1 MNYEE
6 QKFNHQDPIDPKASQ
21 SGYVPPVGYPG
32 GVIPPPVP
40 PTTPNPGLAA
50 LLGFIPGVGA
60 MYNGQL
66 VKGLVHIGIF
76 AVLVSLSSDV
86 NGVFGLFVAG
96 WIFYQVIE
104 AYQTAVARRN
114 GMPLPN
120 PFGLN
125 DLGDRIGFGPGQSW
139 PGAGPQVPPYTPPYA
154 PPYTPPGNVPPG
166 YTAPG
171 YVPPGYVPPVA
182 PGYVPPANPYSADPA
197 YGASPYTPPPPPP
210 PPPEYGYAPPVVP
223 PVIPPP
229 DANSFASRF
238 PTGAIWMI
246 GLGLFFLVT
255 HTHGVYVV
263 RGSFFLPLLFIALG
277 VWMFVQRSGILRM
290 ANDGSAAYRWNLL
303 LAARRSGWLILI
315 GVIFLLQSLHIVRW
329 GSVWPLFLIYL
340 GLWAIAERF
349 MAQQMAAESYAASAP
364 IVPPVPPSG
373 TSIVPSPEFRDPG
386 AEAQDDRNGEGR

>member
-1 MNYEE
+1 MSYEE
-6 QKFNHQDPIDPKASQ
+6 QKFNNQDPIDPQAGQ
-21 SGYVPPVGYPG
+21 PGYVPPAGYPG

-76 AVLVSLSSDV
+76 AVLVSLASDV

-104 AYQTAVARRN
+104 AHQTAVARRN
-114 GMPLPN
+114 GLPLPN

-125 DLGDRIGFGPGQSW
+125 DLGDRIGFGPGQGW
-139 PGAGPQVPPYTPPYA
+139 HGAGPQVPPYT

-171 YVPPGYVPPVA
+171 YVPP
-182 PGYVPPANPYSADPA
+182 ANPYSANPA
-197 YGASPYTPPPPPP
+197 YGASPYTPP

-229 DANSFASRF
+229 DSNSFSSRF

-246 GLGLFFLVT
+246 GLGLFFLAT

-263 RGSFFLPLLFIALG
+263 RGSFFLPLLFIGLG
-277 VWMFVQRSGILRM
+277 VWMFVQRSGILRI
-290 ANDGSAAYRWNLL
+290 ANDGSPAYRWNLL

-349 MAQQMAAESYAASAP
+349 MAQQMAAESYAAAAP

-386 AEAQDDRNGEGR
+386 ADQHDDRNGEGR